1 MVCACRASTH
11 VQAHA
16 CACPMCKAVCKRM
29 CACVHVACAC
39 RQESV
44 QRPGVGAEWGGE
56 GREAGVLVRGAA
68 YRARAS
74 PTAAAASTAP
84 TPQRTTP
91 TPRRGCAARRPAAP
105 SADAPPGTCAPPR
118 RACGAPARR
127 APRRPSASATRPRG
141 GSACSCAL
149 AGGHYGCCG
158 GCAACSR
165 STRYDPN
172 GRPHLPSPQP
182 IPTPPPAP
190 DQGCTVRGMALTAA
204 AMVALRDGS
213 HGVALP
219 ADKDQRSAGLPGGD
233 GVRVVIG
240 WCGGGGV
247 RMEGIL
253 GLFFG
258 ALAWARG
265 EG

>member
-1 MVCACRASTH
+1 
-11 VQAHA
+11 
-16 CACPMCKAVCKRM
+16 
-29 CACVHVACAC
+29 
-39 RQESV
+39 
-44 QRPGVGAEWGGE
+44 
-56 GREAGVLVRGAA
+56 VLVRGAA

-84 TPQRTTP
+84 TRQRTTP
-91 TPRRGCAARRPAAP
+91 TPRHGCAARRPAAP

-149 AGGHYGCCG
+149 AGGHYGCGG

-165 STRYDPN
+165 VDPVLSK
-172 GRPHLPSPQP
+172 RLHLTSPQP

-204 AMVALRDGS
+204 AMVAL
-213 HGVALP
+213 P
-219 ADKDQRSAGLPGGD
+219 AMPVQCPLEVPPRGRHRMPKGQSWKGGLARPPSMQASSVINMQLTLGH
-233 GVRVVIG
+233 RVHTQ
-240 WCGGGGV
+240 
-247 RMEGIL
+247 
-253 GLFFG
+253 
-258 ALAWARG
+258 LAQ
-265 EG
+265 

>member
-1 MVCACRASTH
+1 M
-11 VQAHA
+11 
-16 CACPMCKAVCKRM
+16 
-29 CACVHVACAC
+29 
-39 RQESV
+39 
-44 QRPGVGAEWGGE
+44 GAEWGGE

-84 TPQRTTP
+84 TRQRTTP
-91 TPRRGCAARRPAAP
+91 TPRHGCAARRPAAP

-149 AGGHYGCCG
+149 AGGHYGCRG

-165 STRYDPN
+165 STRYYPN
-172 GRPHLPSPQP
+172 VRPHLPSPQP

-204 AMVALRDGS
+204 LVALRRAMVPKGWHFQRTLVWSWLGKVSKFTGWDASGWCGCGS
-213 HGVALP
+213 
-219 ADKDQRSAGLPGGD
+219 
-233 GVRVVIG
+233 GVRVEGIWTCFFG
-240 WCGGGGV
+240 GLCGGGAW
-247 RMEGIL
+247 EGYC
-253 GLFFG
+253 
-258 ALAWARG
+258 
-265 EG
+265 